1 MSCARLQDNVEL
13 PHPELSWVVNVE
25 VAAEKMNAAVGA
37 VLSQVL
43 TNKDAQ

>member
-1 MSCARLQDNVEL
+1 MVATADNVEL

-25 VAAEKMNAAVGA
+25 VAAEKMHAAVDA

-43 TNKDAQ
+43 ANKEAM